1 MRKTTLFLALSTL
14 AFSVACNRAPPPAA
28 TSPQPTAAELA
39 LQRRAQDS
47 VAAARRATADS
58 VERARVAALAVQ
70 ARADSIQRARVAAAT
85 AARKAAARQ
94 DSTLRGE
101 LGVMVHFDVA
111 KAVIRPDGRA
121 ALDRKVAIL
130 KANPNVRVRITGAC
144 DDRGSVA
151 YNQALGN
158 RRATAVMQ
166 YLVAQGVD
174 ASRLESV
181 SVGETAPIDGGSGEV
196 AWAQNRRA
204 EFLIV
209 SGDSPLA
216 MK

>member
-1 MRKTTLFLALSTL
+1 MGDNMRKTAFFLALAAL
-14 AFSVACNRAPPPAA
+14 ALSVACNRAPPPVAA
-28 TSPQPTAAELA
+28 TPQPTAAELA

-47 VAAARRATADS
+47 VDAVRRATADS
-58 VERARVAALAVQ
+58 VERARVAALAAR
-70 ARADSIQRARVAAAT
+70 ARADSIEQARLAT
-85 AARKAAARQ
+85 VRQ
-94 DSTLRGE
+94 NATLREE

-111 KAVIRPDGRA
+111 RAELQADDRA

-130 KANPNVRVRITGAC
+130 KGNPDVRVRITGAC
-144 DDRGSVA
+144 DDRGSDA
-151 YNQALGN
+151 YNQALGD
-158 RRATAVMQ
+158 RRAAAVMR

-174 ASRLESV
+174 AARLEAV
-181 SVGETAPIDGGSGEV
+181 SVGETSPIDVGSGEI

-209 SGDSPLA
+209 SGESPLA